1 MQYITS
7 SMCNDEEIE
16 GGVIVTSEN
25 PLDLVEL
32 LRAADPETWREFT
45 RRAALLGMS
54 AGALTGLL
62 AACGGSTSA
71 PTNTPAAGGTPAA
84 GATPTGGV
92 PTVAV
97 NRANTAPAG
106 SAVAP
111 AGTAPAASAASSGSP
126 TTAASSSGKK
136 PKRGGTFVTMGH
148 QDITSLSPVDS
159 GPGVW
164 YVLIY
169 NIHEA
174 LLKVDENFKLVP
186 VLAESYQPS
195 TDGKVWTFKLRK
207 GVKFHDG
214 QPFTSADV
222 KYYYDYLRDP
232 KNAAVVQPSFASVD
246 KIDAPDDLTVVIT
259 LTAPNAPFA
268 ALTATVGIAAKHV
281 HEKIGEKEYNKA
293 PVGTGPYKFMEQ
305 KLGDHVTLAAFDDYW
320 DGRPYIDFW
329 RENVVPETSVR
340 AIALQTGDADSS
352 TWPLAPADTLKFSQD
367 PKFQTFRAPG
377 VTVNHFPLNNS
388 RPLLSDKRV
397 RQAMMFALDR
407 DAMVKDLLKGLA
419 VKATGN
425 LSPALEFYY
434 EPNVALYPRDLD
446 KAKALLKDAGWTPGS
461 DGILANAQGQKLSIV
476 CTVFSGDALRKSEA
490 EIAQRNLKEVGINMQ
505 LEEKEVS
512 AALVGYRKGDFDV
525 ALFNWNYGGTN
536 GDPDTT
542 DLLPG
547 TPNNFSRWNNPEV
560 QKLLQAGAAE
570 TDGEKRKKIYSDVQK
585 LVATE
590 VPFLYIMYWEDI
602 IFFNKRIKGMP
613 TKATNPYWLYQ
624 NFAKYW
630 IEEQ

>member
-1 MQYITS
+1 VSYDA
-7 SMCNDEEIE
+7 N
-16 GGVIVTSEN
+16 N
-25 PLDLVEL
+25 PLDLVEA
-32 LRAADPETWREFT
+32 LRGVTPAERMEFS

-54 AGALTGLL
+54 SSVIAALL
-62 AACGGSTSA
+62 AACGGSTPA
-71 PTNTPAAGGTPAA
+71 PTNTPAASGSAA
-84 GATPTGGV
+84 ASGATPTGGV

-97 NRANTAPAG
+97 NRPNTAPAGSAAAPAATSPAG

-148 QDITSLSPVDS
+148 QDITSLTPSDS
-159 GPGVW
+159 GPSVW

-174 LLKVDENFKLVP
+174 LLKVDENYKLVP
-186 VLAESYQPS
+186 VLAESYQISP
-195 TDGKVWTFKLRK
+195 DGKVWTFKLRK

-232 KNAAVVQPSFASVD
+232 KNAAVTQPSFTPVD
-246 KIDAPDDLTVVIT
+246 KIDAPDDLTVVIS
-259 LTAPNAPFA
+259 LKAPNAPFA

-281 HEKIGEKEYNKA
+281 HEKIGEQAYNKA

-352 TWPLAPADTLKFSQD
+352 TWPLAPADTLKFISD
-367 PKFQTFRAPG
+367 PKFQAYRAAG
-377 VTVNHFPLNNS
+377 TAVNHFPLNNE
-388 RPLLSDKRV
+388 RPQLSDKRV
-397 RQAMMFALDR
+397 RQAMMYALDR
-407 DAMVKDLLKGLA
+407 DAMVNDLLKGLA
-419 VKATGN
+419 VKATSN
-425 LSPALEFYY
+425 ISPALEFYY
-434 EPNVALYPRDLD
+434 EPNVTLYPRDLD
-446 KAKALLKDAGWTPGS
+446 KAKALLKDAGWTPGP

-490 EIAQRNLKEVGINMQ
+490 EIAQRNLKDVGIDMQ
-505 LEEKEVS
+505 LQEKETS
-512 AALVGYRKGDFDV
+512 AALAGYRKGDFDV
-525 ALFNWNYGGTN
+525 ALFNWGYGGTN

-547 TPNNFSRWNNPEV
+547 TPNNFSRWNSPDV
-560 QKLLQAGAAE
+560 QKLLDAGATE
-570 TDGEKRKKIYSDVQK
+570 TDGDKRKKIYSDVQK

-590 VPFLYIMYWEDI
+590 VPFLYIMYWQDI
-602 IFFNKRIKGMP
+602 LLFNKRIKGMP
-613 TKATNPYWLYQ
+613 DKATNVYWLYQ